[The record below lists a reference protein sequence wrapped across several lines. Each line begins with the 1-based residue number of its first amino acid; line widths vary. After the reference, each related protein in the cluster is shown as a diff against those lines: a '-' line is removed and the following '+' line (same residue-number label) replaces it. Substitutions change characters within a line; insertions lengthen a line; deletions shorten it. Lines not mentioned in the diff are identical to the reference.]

1 LLPIFL
7 LPFFSILAALIRFL
21 NPDQVS
27 QSAQVVLRLELRS
40 TFCLPRIGL
49 DFRWTLHFAS
59 HVLDWIF
66 DWVLRAGRS
75 SKLRRVYHHLYNLL
89 TLDAGPGPQWL
100 LHWYRI
106 SHLLPLVL
114 NLHIVS
120 TLSTIFLFM
129 LLMYFFSLEQSLEI
143 CLLHSNLIN
152 TLIILQVYTAE
163 CFSSIK

>member
-59 HVLDWIF
+59 HVLDWILIGF
-66 DWVLRAGRS
+66 YVLVVQANYEESIITSTTYWRW
-75 SKLRRVYHHLYNLL
+75 
-89 TLDAGPGPQWL
+89 TLDLDHSGSCIGTGS
-100 LHWYRI
+100 HI
-106 SHLLPLVL
+106 SYP
-114 NLHIVS
+114 
-120 TLSTIFLFM
+120 
-129 LLMYFFSLEQSLEI
+129 
-143 CLLHSNLIN
+143 
-152 TLIILQVYTAE
+152 
-163 CFSSIK
+163 